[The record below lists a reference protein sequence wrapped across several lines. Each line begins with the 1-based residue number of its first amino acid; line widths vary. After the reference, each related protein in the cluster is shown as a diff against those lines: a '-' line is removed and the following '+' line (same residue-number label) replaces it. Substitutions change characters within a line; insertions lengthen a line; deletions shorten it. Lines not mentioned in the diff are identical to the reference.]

1 MKQRLITG
9 LLWGSLAILTMVFI
23 FSPLMGILIALFSM
37 GAVHEIEKV
46 AGVKNVPVMAVSL
59 IVAGALPLIV
69 EYKLMER
76 FSVPHMP
83 VIAAYVMLLL
93 SLMLAKYEKTKFE
106 HIAIV
111 VFSSIC
117 VPYALS
123 TFLLLRDVYKKFPG
137 EFEQSQGFYLF
148 FLALAC
154 AWITDMFAYF
164 VGRKLGKHKMSP
176 KISPKK
182 SIEGAVGGIIITILF
197 NLAALVI
204 FTRFFFASP
213 IMPYWMIV
221 PVSAALSVIG
231 MLGDLSA
238 SVIKRNYGQKDFGT
252 LMKGHGGIMDRFD
265 SCLFVFPALYG
276 FVVIIQAI

>member
-1 MKQRLITG
+1 MKQRLVTG

-76 FSVPHMP
+76 FSVPLMP

-123 TFLLLRDVYKKFPG
+123 TFMLLRDVYKKFPG

-182 SIEGAVGGIIITILF
+182 SIEGAVGGIIITMLF

-276 FVVIIQAI
+276 FVVIMQAI

>member
-1 MKQRLITG
+1 MKQRLVTG

-46 AGVKNVPVMAVSL
+46 AGVKNTPVMAVSL
-59 IVAGALPLIV
+59 IFAGALPLIV
-69 EYKLMER
+69 EYKLLER
-76 FSVPHMP
+76 FRVPLMP
-83 VIAAYVMLLL
+83 VIAVYVMLLL
-93 SLMLAKYEKTKFE
+93 TLMLAKYETTKFE

-123 TFLLLRDVYKKFPG
+123 TFMLLRDVYKKFPG
-137 EFEQSQGFYLF
+137 EFEQSQAFYLF

-182 SIEGAVGGIIITILF
+182 SIEGAVGGIIVTIVF
-197 NLAALVI
+197 NLAALFI

-213 IMPYWMIV
+213 IMPYWMVV
-221 PVSAALSVIG
+221 PISAALSVIG

-276 FVVIIQAI
+276 FVVVMQAI

>member
-1 MKQRLITG
+1 MKQRLVTG

-46 AGVKNVPVMAVSL
+46 AGVKNTPVMAVSL
-59 IVAGALPLIV
+59 IFAGALPLIV
-69 EYKLMER
+69 EYKLLER
-76 FSVPHMP
+76 FRVPLMP
-83 VIAAYVMLLL
+83 VIAVYVMLLL
-93 SLMLAKYEKTKFE
+93 TLMLAKYETTKFE

-123 TFLLLRDVYKKFPG
+123 TFMLLRDVYKKFPG

-154 AWITDMFAYF
+154 AWITDIFAYF

-182 SIEGAVGGIIITILF
+182 SIEGAVGGIIVTMLF
-197 NLAALVI
+197 NLAALFI
-204 FTRFFFASP
+204 FTRYFFASP
-213 IMPYWMIV
+213 IMPYWMVV
-221 PVSAALSVIG
+221 PISAALSVIG

-276 FVVIIQAI
+276 FVVVMQAI

>member
-1 MKQRLITG
+1 MKQRLVTG

-46 AGVKNVPVMAVSL
+46 AAVKNTPVMAVSL
-59 IVAGALPLIV
+59 IFAGALPLIV
-69 EYKLMER
+69 EYKLLER
-76 FSVPHMP
+76 FRVPLMP
-83 VIAAYVMLLL
+83 VIAVYVMLLL
-93 SLMLAKYEKTKFE
+93 TLMLAKYETTKFE

-123 TFLLLRDVYKKFPG
+123 TFMLLRDIYKKFPG

-154 AWITDMFAYF
+154 AWITDIFAYF

-182 SIEGAVGGIIITILF
+182 SIEGAVGGIIVTMLF
-197 NLAALVI
+197 NLAALFI
-204 FTRFFFASP
+204 FTRYFFASP
-213 IMPYWMIV
+213 IMPYWMVV
-221 PVSAALSVIG
+221 PISAALSVIG

-276 FVVIIQAI
+276 FVVVIQAI

>member
-1 MKQRLITG
+1 MKQRLVTG

-46 AGVKNVPVMAVSL
+46 AGVKNTPVMAVSL
-59 IVAGALPLIV
+59 IFAGALPLIV
-69 EYKLMER
+69 EYKLLER
-76 FSVPHMP
+76 FRVPLMP

-93 SLMLAKYEKTKFE
+93 SLMLAKYEITKFE

-123 TFLLLRDVYKKFPG
+123 TFMLLRDVYKKFPG

-154 AWITDMFAYF
+154 AWITDIFAYF
-164 VGRKLGKHKMSP
+164 VGRKLGKHKMLP
-176 KISPKK
+176 KISPK
-182 SIEGAVGGIIITILF
+182 
-197 NLAALVI
+197 
-204 FTRFFFASP
+204 
-213 IMPYWMIV
+213 
-221 PVSAALSVIG
+221 
-231 MLGDLSA
+231 
-238 SVIKRNYGQKDFGT
+238 
-252 LMKGHGGIMDRFD
+252 
-265 SCLFVFPALYG
+265 
-276 FVVIIQAI
+276 

>member
-1 MKQRLITG
+1 MKQRLVTG

-76 FSVPHMP
+76 FSVPLMP

-123 TFLLLRDVYKKFPG
+123 TFMLLRDVYKKFPG

-231 MLGDLSA
+231 RLGDLSA

-276 FVVIIQAI
+276 FVVIMQAI

>member
-1 MKQRLITG
+1 MKQRLVTG

-46 AGVKNVPVMAVSL
+46 AGVKNTPVMAVSL
-59 IVAGALPLIV
+59 IFAGALPLIV
-69 EYKLMER
+69 EYKLLER
-76 FSVPHMP
+76 FRVPLMP

-93 SLMLAKYEKTKFE
+93 SLMLAKYEITKFE

-123 TFLLLRDVYKKFPG
+123 TFMLLRDVYKKFPG

-154 AWITDMFAYF
+154 AWITDIFAYF

-182 SIEGAVGGIIITILF
+182 SIEGAVGGIIVTMLF
-197 NLAALVI
+197 NLAALFI
-204 FTRFFFASP
+204 FTRYFFASP
-213 IMPYWMIV
+213 IMPYWMVV
-221 PVSAALSVIG
+221 PISAALSVIG

-276 FVVIIQAI
+276 FVVVIQAI

>member
-1 MKQRLITG
+1 MKQRLVTG

-46 AGVKNVPVMAVSL
+46 AGVKNTPVMAVSL
-59 IVAGALPLIV
+59 IFAGALPLIV
-69 EYKLMER
+69 EYKLLER
-76 FSVPHMP
+76 FRVPLMP
-83 VIAAYVMLLL
+83 VIAVYVMLLL
-93 SLMLAKYEKTKFE
+93 TLMLAKYETTKFE

-123 TFLLLRDVYKKFPG
+123 TFMLLRDIYKKFPG

-154 AWITDMFAYF
+154 AWITDIFAYF

-182 SIEGAVGGIIITILF
+182 SIEGAVGGIIVTMLF
-197 NLAALVI
+197 NLAALFI
-204 FTRFFFASP
+204 FTRYFFASP
-213 IMPYWMIV
+213 IMPYWMVV
-221 PVSAALSVIG
+221 PISAALSVIG

-276 FVVIIQAI
+276 FVVVIQAI

>member
-1 MKQRLITG
+1 MKQRLVTG

-46 AGVKNVPVMAVSL
+46 AGVKNTPVMAVSL
-59 IVAGALPLIV
+59 IFAGALPLIV
-69 EYKLMER
+69 EYKLLER
-76 FSVPHMP
+76 FRVPLMP
-83 VIAAYVMLLL
+83 VIAVYVMLLL
-93 SLMLAKYEKTKFE
+93 TLMLAKYETTKFE

-123 TFLLLRDVYKKFPG
+123 TFMLLRDVYKKFPG

-154 AWITDMFAYF
+154 AWITDIFAYF

-182 SIEGAVGGIIITILF
+182 SIEGAVGGIIVTMLF
-197 NLAALVI
+197 NLAALFI
-204 FTRFFFASP
+204 FTRYFFASP
-213 IMPYWMIV
+213 IMPYWMVV
-221 PVSAALSVIG
+221 PISAALSVIG

-276 FVVIIQAI
+276 FVVVIQAI

>member
-1 MKQRLITG
+1 MKQRFVTG
-9 LLWGSLAILTMVFI
+9 LVWGSLAILTMVFI

-76 FSVPHMP
+76 FSVPLMP

-123 TFLLLRDVYKKFPG
+123 TFMLLRDVYKKFPG

-276 FVVIIQAI
+276 FVVIMQAI